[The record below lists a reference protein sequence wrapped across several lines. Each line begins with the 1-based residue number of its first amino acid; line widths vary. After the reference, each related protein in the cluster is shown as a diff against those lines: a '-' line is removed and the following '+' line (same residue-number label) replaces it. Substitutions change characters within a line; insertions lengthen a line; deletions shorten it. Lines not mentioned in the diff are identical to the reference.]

1 MFNNHKSK
9 ETFSSNPIGLLR
21 VMLHGKMFNDNLYDK
36 TMRPVRT
43 HVITCREICR
53 NNMLH

>member
-53 NNMLH
+53 DNMLH